1 MADPKVEELYALI
14 EQWTRAEIMAR
25 FGQLCNR
32 GDICYAHLQVEK
44 ADEIRRLV
52 HGTDDLV
59 VLGARWGILKDEQ
72 EQAKIAHTEAL
83 KQKKLKLQRELAA
96 MDEE

>member
-25 FGQLCNR
+25 FGQFGGS
-32 GDICYAHLQVEK
+32 GDICYAHIQVEK
-44 ADEIRRLV
+44 KDEIRRLV

-59 VLGARWGILKDEQ
+59 VLGTRWGILKDAQ
-72 EQAKIAHTEAL
+72 EQAKIARTEAL
-83 KQKKLKLQRELAA
+83 KQKRLKLQRELAA

>member
-1 MADPKVEELYALI
+1 MAELEIKKLVALI

-32 GDICYAHLQVEK
+32 GDICYAHIQIEK
-44 ADEIRRLV
+44 ADEIRKLV
-52 HGTDDLV
+52 YGTDDLV
-59 VLGARWGILKDEQ
+59 VLGEKWGILKDEQ
-72 EQAKIAHTEAL
+72 EQAKIEATEAL
-83 KQKKLKLQRELAA
+83 KQRRLKLQRELAA

>member
-25 FGQLCNR
+25 FGYLGGSGN
-32 GDICYAHLQVEK
+32 ICYAHIQVEIK
-44 ADEIRRLV
+44 DKIRVLV

-83 KQKKLKLQRELAA
+83 KQKRLKLQRELAA